1 MKYLSTKVR
10 DIMYVFC
17 RYCEEFVIQLS
28 GDDVD
33 DLRKRLEVSGVYGY

>member
-17 RYCEEFVIQLS
+17 RYCEEFGIQLI

>member
-1 MKYLSTKVR
+1 MF
-10 DIMYVFC
+10 FC
-17 RYCEEFVIQLS
+17 RYCEEFGILLS